1 MVQFPWR
8 TRTLIYNVHQLLL
21 NLYHSIGTQIVRR
34 CENATLCYMHHFYH
48 VPENLVKIHWD
59 SLCREEGSFAVSD
72 FATCPWNCFACWT
85 CNFQTAGA
93 KRGTDPD
100 VLEALQMKQQTEGK
114 AQLDRVRTES
124 EKLLADAR
132 ETRQFLAVKG
142 VSKMLC
148 VAVEKLKVRILQW
161 SWKVQHPCYMIGMLG
176 ICKDDS

>member
-1 MVQFPWR
+1 M
-8 TRTLIYNVHQLLL
+8 L
-21 NLYHSIGTQIVRR
+21 
-34 CENATLCYMHHFYH
+34 
-48 VPENLVKIHWD
+48 
-59 SLCREEGSFAVSD
+59 
-72 FATCPWNCFACWT
+72 
-85 CNFQTAGA
+85 QTAGA

-148 VAVEKLKVRILQW
+148 VAVEKLKDSTRLVLDAFSTVFTHPDVGSKIVTQFEDTRNLEIRMGSVADILNGVETMVNDVNVHLQPIFIPSLAKQTIYELQLRMDSSLHMVRSILDTI
-161 SWKVQHPCYMIGMLG
+161 SRLNSEIVCNRNAKRV
-176 ICKDDS
+176 